1 MGKTNYSYGYAKY
14 LYQTFKMKEEEFDIK
29 LEKDRFYIIRFDGS
43 GMTVGFKIKGMAIN
57 KNFFDTMKNTFSE
70 FCESTENVIF
80 AYSFSDEISIL
91 IKGGGEEESDNV
103 RIEKLLSLLSAKL
116 SLMFQS
122 NSQKNELDLK
132 NQYWMFDARIIKLKN
147 EEVVEYFLARQAFAI
162 DKYVMQ
168 LKGEYKINY
177 KLNTSKEVLPLLKE
191 KGIDYEKLPLDY
203 RYGLLYSKGGFQKS
217 FEFEINKELLSNL
230 CFNT

>member
-1 MGKTNYSYGYAKY
+1 MEKQKYSYGYAWK
-14 LYQTFKMKEEEFDIK
+14 LYKSFKVKEEEFDIK

-43 GMTVGFKIKGMAIN
+43 GMTAGFKIKGMAIN
-57 KNFFDTMKNTFSE
+57 KSFFDTMKNTFYE
-70 FCESTENVIF
+70 FCGSTENVIF
-80 AYSFSDEISIL
+80 GYSFSDEISIL
-91 IKGGGEEESDNV
+91 IKGGGEKESNND

-122 NSQKNELDLK
+122 NSQKNKLDLK

-147 EEVVEYFLARQAFAI
+147 KEVVEYFLARQAFAI
-162 DKYVMQ
+162 DKYMMQ

-177 KLNTSKEVLPLLKE
+177 KVNTSKEVLPLLKE
-191 KGIDYEKLPLDY
+191 KGIDYEKLPLNY
-203 RYGLLYSKGGFQKS
+203 RYGLLYAKGGFQKS
-217 FEFEINKELLSNL
+217 FEFEKNKELLSNL